1 MKIKAERSH
10 TTNPTWRSWDPK
22 SGLIQTLVVFLN
34 QHAAFPKDVRDD
46 LAQVFTTEEE
56 KEEKK
61 ELWDISSEKFFWLV
75 RNWSFPML

>member
-10 TTNPTWRSWDPK
+10 TTNPIWWSWDPK
-22 SGLIQTLVVFLN
+22 IGLIQKLVVFLS

-75 RNWSFPML
+75 RN